1 MNIGL
6 YILGGL
12 IVLSIIGVTIFNIRS
27 KKAEEREVIR
37 RESMKNN

>member
-12 IVLSIIGVTIFNIRS
+12 IVLGIIGVTIFNIRA
-27 KKAEEREVIR
+27 KKAEDREVIR
-37 RESMKNN
+37 RESMKNQ

>member
-12 IVLSIIGVTIFNIRS
+12 MVLGIVGVTIFNIRS
-27 KKAEEREVIR
+27 KKAEDRELVR
-37 RESMKNN
+37 KESLKNK

>member
-12 IVLSIIGVTIFNIRS
+12 IVLGIIGVTIFNIRS
-27 KKAEEREVIR
+27 KKADEREVIR